1 MAKNKT
7 MEENLLDQIAE
18 GKSENEMLML
28 ALADLDLQREMD
40 KTEAELAITELAE
53 TVLGGM

>member
-1 MAKNKT
+1 MT

-18 GKSENEMLML
+18 GRSESEMLMI
-28 ALADLDLQREMD
+28 ALADLDLQRETD
-40 KTEAELAITELAE
+40 KTEVELAITELAE